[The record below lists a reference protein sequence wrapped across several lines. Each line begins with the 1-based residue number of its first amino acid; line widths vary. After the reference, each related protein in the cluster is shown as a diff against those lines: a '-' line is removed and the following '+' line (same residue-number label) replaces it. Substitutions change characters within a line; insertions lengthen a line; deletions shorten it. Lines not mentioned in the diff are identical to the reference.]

1 MNIVVLLL
9 DAIILAVILA
19 FIYTARKRRTAAVP
33 RRIGP
38 PVPGVR
44 SALASILFGVLTL
57 SVFLLALNTMDIG
70 SQWRSWQELRT
81 ATTTTEA
88 RVLAQQCIGRPRFF
102 ASENIRVTYQFE
114 AALAN
119 GTRQIITQ
127 DLVRSAGKAGCDEHR
142 PLPRSIMMI
151 RYDPQNPSIAGP
163 AQGPEIGGLIVGSML
178 GLVWLLLMSL
188 LPLASG
194 LETLL
199 DMLDRQRANPLQAA
213 QDEQERREL
222 EAKGYMRITSPDIR
236 QIVRRALQQNSPIAA
251 HVLRHGAHDYLSFDF
266 IADPARRARVWD
278 LLWRY
283 QAGHPL
289 PGAEHQE
296 VVALLFELRSDS
308 SLTESL
314 GMPAMKRP
322 ARRPRKPIGASVLET
337 LGTITVALGMLA
349 LSEGEPL
356 IGVPLIFIPLIYV
369 FGRVRRRA
377 PKQ

>member
-1 MNIVVLLL
+1 
-9 DAIILAVILA
+9 
-19 FIYTARKRRTAAVP
+19 
-33 RRIGP
+33 
-38 PVPGVR
+38 
-44 SALASILFGVLTL
+44 
-57 SVFLLALNTMDIG
+57 
-70 SQWRSWQELRT
+70 
-81 ATTTTEA
+81 
-88 RVLAQQCIGRPRFF
+88 VLAQQCIGSPRFF

-142 PLPRSIMMI
+142 PLPRSIMI

-178 GLVWLLLMSL
+178 GLVWLVLMSL

-199 DMLDRQRANPLQAA
+199 DMLARQRANPLQAA

-289 PGAEHQE
+289 LGTEHQE
-296 VVALLFELRSDS
+296 VVALLFELRGNT

-322 ARRPRKPIGASVLET
+322 ARRPRKPISASVLET
-337 LGTITVALGMLA
+337 LGTITAALGMLA

-369 FGRVRRRA
+369 FGRIRSRA